1 MDENNAS
8 GLPSSQ
14 NGMPLS
20 QNGMPLTNTTFTT
33 KEIEGLIQDRKRYL
47 VANFITAGIPL
58 TTTYNDHPQGTIPEE
73 TATAATYHT
82 SMESQEETTTFAY
95 QTAGGRMASMS
106 NPQPEVGCHLFA
118 VRNLMID
125 LFTSAARLATDKAVK
140 LITVQSVMP
149 KPSTDGLAKPS
160 TSR

>member
-8 GLPSSQ
+8 GLPFSQ

-58 TTTYNDHPQGTIPEE
+58 TTTYNDHPQGLIPEE
-73 TATAATYHT
+73 TATASTYQT
-82 SMESQEETTTFAY
+82 SMKTQETTTFAY
-95 QTAGGRMASMS
+95 QTAGGRTASMN
-106 NPQPEVGCHLFA
+106 NPQSEVGCHLFV
-118 VRNLMID
+118 VRNLRID

-140 LITVQSVMP
+140 LITVQPVMP

-160 TSR
+160 ASR